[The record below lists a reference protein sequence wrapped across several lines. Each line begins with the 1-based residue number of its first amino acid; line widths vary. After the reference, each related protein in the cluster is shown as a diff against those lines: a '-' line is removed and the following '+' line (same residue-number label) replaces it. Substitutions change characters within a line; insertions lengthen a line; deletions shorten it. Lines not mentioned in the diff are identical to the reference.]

1 MNKQNYS
8 GCAMQPYT
16 APTCEM
22 HEMVPEGMLCQSESG
37 YRKGGP
43 GNYGDGF
50 TNDLDGWFY

>member
-22 HEMVPEGMLCQSESG
+22 HEMVPECMICQTSG
-37 YRKGGP
+37 DL
-43 GNYGDGF
+43 GN
-50 TNDLDGWFY
+50 LDDYINKPKPWQY

>member
-1 MNKQNYS
+1 
-8 GCAMQPYT
+8 MQPYT

>member
-22 HEMVPEGMLCQSESG
+22 HEMVPEGMICQSE
-37 YRKGGP
+37 P
-43 GNYGDGF
+43 GTLGDF
-50 TNDLDGWFY
+50 TDNRHDYFEPWR

>member
-22 HEMVPEGMLCQSESG
+22 HEMVPEGMLCQSEPNRVG
-37 YRKGGP
+37 PYRGDDINDY
-43 GNYGDGF
+43 GN
-50 TNDLDGWFY
+50 GWF